1 MWLLHSHRT
10 TPFRLAPSIN
20 EQCKSSVK
28 EAWKGL
34 DIESEGTGISQPLSE
49 QINLLGSL
57 LGHVVRKQAG
67 EESFALVEELR
78 SLAKRA
84 IQEQRPALRHEA
96 ASRIGQQSLGDV
108 VWMLRVYTAFFMLV
122 NLSEQQEIVRI
133 NRMRA
138 VKQPDVPRAESID
151 EAVSTLKANGFSYD
165 QVMALITGLDI
176 QPTLTAHPTD
186 ARRRT
191 ILYKLQD
198 LAALFDRFR
207 GCQNTPDESS
217 DLLIQIYN
225 QVALLVA
232 TDQIRASRPTVLDEV
247 DNGLYFLRN
256 AIWKTVPRIHL
267 DVRRALERHYGQ
279 AGDIPVFMRFRS
291 WIGSDRDGNPNVTPS
306 VTRQTLAMQRR
317 SVLTRH
323 LEDLRQLRRTLSFS
337 ERLVPIPRALYESIE
352 RDEESL
358 SLPSYQARLYRLEP
372 LRRKLS
378 YMMLNLESLR
388 ESAGSGAV
396 GSYDVERFLVDLEL
410 ISETLIGTSNA
421 SLVKEGRLGRLI
433 IRAKVFGFHMA
444 ALDVRQHSRRHTKAV
459 AVLFALAG
467 VHEDYALLP
476 ESARVALLN
485 AELTNPR
492 PLLPRGATLPDDA
505 QEVLDTFEVIRE
517 IAETEPAALGS
528 YIVSMTH
535 AVSHVLEVL
544 LLAKEVGIWRLAGG
558 EVVCPIDVVP
568 LFETIED
575 LQSADRLLDALFAEA
590 TYRKHLTSRGNLQE
604 VMLGYSDS
612 NKDGGYWMANWSLY
626 EAQGKIGQACKAHG
640 VEFRLFHG
648 RGGTVGR
655 GGGRAGQAIMS
666 MPAVTH
672 NGRIRFT
679 EQGEVIS
686 FRYALSAIAHR
697 HLEQITRAM
706 LLSSAHLGEYDFGEG
721 DAAFM
726 SAIAQDSMSAYRA
739 LVQDPAL
746 WRWYTSV
753 TPIEQ
758 ISRLPIASRPVS
770 RSSAQEVTF
779 EDLRAIPWVFA
790 WTQTRYI
797 VPGWFGIGTALDAA
811 VQENKARVQHLYQ
824 SRPFFRAVV
833 DNAQRAM
840 ARARLEIAAE
850 YAKLG
855 GSESAR
861 LHKEIAADFAH
872 GQKAILEITGQEMLL
887 DNNPVIRKSILLRN
901 PYTDVLNL
909 LQIELMKRRREG
921 GPDDGQRIARAL
933 LLSVYGIA
941 AAMQSTG

>member
-1 MWLLHSHRT
+1 M
-10 TPFRLAPSIN
+10 
-20 EQCKSSVK
+20 K
-28 EAWKGL
+28 ETWKGL

-67 EESFALVEELR
+67 EASFALVEELR
-78 SLAKRA
+78 SLTKRA
-84 IQEQRPALRHEA
+84 IQEQRPELRHEA
-96 ASRIGQQSLGDV
+96 ASRIGQQSLEDI

-151 EAVSTLKANGFSYD
+151 EAVSTLKANGYSYD

-207 GCQNTPDESS
+207 ECQNTPGESS

-378 YMMLNLESLR
+378 YMMLHLEALR

-396 GSYDVERFLVDLEL
+396 GSYDVERFLEDLEL
-410 ISETLIGTSNA
+410 IRETLIGTANA
-421 SLVKEGRLGRLI
+421 SLVKEGLLGRLI
-433 IRAKVFGFHMA
+433 IRARVFGFHMA

-544 LLAKEVGIWRLAGG
+544 LLAKEVGIWRLTGG

-590 TYRKHLTSRGNLQE
+590 TYRKHLASRGNLQE

-626 EAQGKIGQACKAHG
+626 EAQGKIGQACEAHG

-726 SAIAQDSMSAYRA
+726 SEIARASMSAYRA
-739 LVQDPAL
+739 LVQGPAL

-797 VPGWFGIGTALDAA
+797 VPGWFGIGAALDAA

-901 PYTDVLNL
+901 PYTDVLNM

-921 GPDDGQRIARAL
+921 GPNDGHRIAQAL